1 MVGSNSPVN
10 DHQLTA
16 GRMNSR
22 EKSREKKSSPKNMN
36 VTDTLHRRTTM
47 RLLAIFGVASEF
59 RSLVESSSMYAGDS
73 FFFVFFHVELD

>member
-22 EKSREKKSSPKNMN
+22 EKKKSSPKNMN